1 MGLGSDHITPTTADN
16 FIPEVWM
23 NEVRAAR
30 ESNLVMAKRVKLLNH
45 SNKPGDTINI
55 PDVSSLSAEDKSA
68 QTEVSLQATTES
80 KFSVSINKWKHVAFL
95 IEDIV
100 KIQSATDLRKEYTDK
115 AGSAIAKAVDT
126 DLIGLYSSLTQTVGS
141 QGIDIDEETILEAKQ
156 KLDEADAPRAD
167 RTLLIAPSQ
176 EKSLLRIPR
185 FTEADKIADGGKAI
199 KDGMIG
205 RIHGFDVFVTTNV
218 PVSGGT
224 TKNLAFQKDAFVLAN
239 QSYPRVQAAYILE
252 YLGTLVVVDEIYGVS
267 VFRND
272 HAVVINS

>member
-1 MGLGSDHITPTTADN
+1 MGLGSDHITATTADN
-16 FIPEVWM
+16 FIPEVWI

-45 SNKPGDTINI
+45 ANKPGDTINI
-55 PDVSSLSAEDKSA
+55 PDVSSLSAADKSA

-80 KFSVSINKWKHVAFL
+80 KFTVSIDSWKHVAFL
-95 IEDIV
+95 IEDIA

-126 DLIGLYSSLTQTVGS
+126 DLLDLYSSLSQSVGT
-141 QGIDIDEETILEAKQ
+141 QGIDIDEELILEAKQ
-156 KLDEADAPRAD
+156 KLDEADAPRSD
-167 RTLLIAPSQ
+167 RTLLIAPAQ
-176 EKSLLRIPR
+176 EKSLLRISR
-185 FTEADKIADGGKAI
+185 FTEADKIGDGGKAL

-205 RIHGFDVFVTTNV
+205 RIHGFDVFVSTNI
-218 PVSGGT
+218 PTDSGT
-224 TKNLAFQKDAFVLAN
+224 TKNLAFHKDAFVLAN
-239 QSYPRVQAAYILE
+239 QTYPRVQAAYILE

-272 HAVVINS
+272 HAVIINS